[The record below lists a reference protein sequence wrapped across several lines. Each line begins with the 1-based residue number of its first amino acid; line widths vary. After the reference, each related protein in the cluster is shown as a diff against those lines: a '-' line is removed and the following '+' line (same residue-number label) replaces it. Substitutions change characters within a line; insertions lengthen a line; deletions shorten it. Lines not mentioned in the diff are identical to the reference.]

1 MVARNQATILQRAAP
16 PTSLPLPPEAA
27 NWLLQ
32 FSFSADDRARMK
44 ELVQLHNEGRLNG
57 EAVEELENYR
67 RVALLLDLVHA
78 RALRA
83 INEKR
88 NPA

>member
-1 MVARNQATILQRAAP
+1 
-16 PTSLPLPPEAA
+16 
-27 NWLLQ
+27 
-32 FSFSADDRARMK
+32 MK